1 MTSTTAHDAEQA
13 HIVGYGTF
21 IKVWGVLVAL
31 TGALVALSASHRP
44 NLALVGLL
52 VITPTKASL
61 VFFYFMH
68 LKYERTA
75 LKCLVATTI
84 SVLIILA
91 HLAISDYLLRYITMM
106 GGSSSVSDKVNAV
119 FLYISAL

>member
-44 NLALVGLL
+44 NLALLGLL

-68 LKYERTA
+68 LKYESTA
-75 LKCLVATTI
+75 LKYMVVAAI
-84 SVLIILA
+84 SVLVIFVGLTFA
-91 HLAISDYLLRYITMM
+91 DYLYR
-106 GGSSSVSDKVNAV
+106 
-119 FLYISAL
+119 

>member
-1 MTSTTAHDAEQA
+1 MSNSMQHEAEPM

-21 IKVWGVLVAL
+21 IKVWIALVLL
-31 TGALVALSASHRP
+31 TGALVGLSVAHRP

-68 LKYERTA
+68 LKYESTA
-75 LKCLVATTI
+75 LKYMVATAI
-84 SVLIILA
+84 AVPIIFIFLTF
-91 HLAISDYLLRYITMM
+91 SDYLYR
-106 GGSSSVSDKVNAV
+106 
-119 FLYISAL
+119 